1 MTAIDPS
8 GSEKII
14 VYVLKC
20 VSEWLKEGSFVS
32 KKTRGKV
39 LRSSEVV
46 ALLVNSLCSDPSDN
60 TIHYNTLYSDVCT
73 KISNVLVEFIKIYSH
88 RSYLYFIQ
96 KSTVRDSKSLVDV
109 LVSQVRHTI
118 PVLDIVIFSMLY
130 IIYIYI

>member
-1 MTAIDPS
+1 MTATDPS
-8 GSEKII
+8 ESEKVI

-39 LRSSEVV
+39 LRSSEVI

-88 RSYLYFIQ
+88 RSHLYFIQ
-96 KSTVRDSKSLVDV
+96 KSAVGNSKSLVDV
-109 LVSQVRHTI
+109 LVLKVRHTSTSTGYYFFFY
-118 PVLDIVIFSMLY
+118 VAHYV
-130 IIYIYI
+130 